1 MGRMSIIRAGTKKRI
16 EEILRDYPKM
26 DKYINDRRQELMY
39 PIKPDD
45 ENVGGGKSSKVSRP
59 QEQMII
65 TIDEDKELKALER
78 EKKAVAISLADSDAD
93 TNVIAEELYF
103 KKHPKYQM
111 DGLIE
116 DKLIYCRRTQAFQKK
131 SKLIRRIAKEMG
143 LYDPY

>member
-1 MGRMSIIRAGTKKRI
+1 MSNIRSGTKKRI
-16 EEILRDYPKM
+16 EEILQDYPNLE
-26 DKYINDRRQELMY
+26 KYIRDRREELMF
-39 PIKPDD
+39 PTKSEDD
-45 ENVGGGKSSKVSRP
+45 NVGGGKSSKISKP
-59 QEQMII
+59 QEQMLI
-65 TIDEDKELKALER
+65 TIDEDKQLKALER
-78 EKKAVAISLADSDAD
+78 EQEAVAISLADSDAD

-116 DKLIYCRRTQAFQKK
+116 DKLIYCGRTQAFQKK